1 MVSIMYLIET
11 KMILFGLLSA
21 LSVNII
27 MHISKI
33 CDLEEGFTK
42 TVKKRKQ
49 CDNLS
54 LNFVR
59 FPHLHSSK
67 DL

>member
-1 MVSIMYLIET
+1 
-11 KMILFGLLSA
+11 MILFELISA